1 MAKAFID
8 DTNLTNI
15 GNAIRS
21 QNGTTTTYLP
31 SEMADAINALPV
43 LDTSDGTA
51 TSDDIIDGV
60 TAYVNGEKITGNI
73 PYSSVS
79 VRTSVEPSICSY
91 GEDKTLYLCLQYPST
106 GHKRVI
112 GNGKL
117 FDLSRPLSDFGDA
130 TSEDVAFGKR
140 YTSANGF
147 NVQGTVSKVESGDF
161 LTLSNGVVARE
172 SDTLRTSATLD
183 KDKLMRIGSK
193 VVINTDLSRFG
204 DAKAA
209 DVASGKTFT
218 SIEGLKITGTATIGE
233 GLDTSDATATASDI
247 AYNKT
252 AYVNGEK
259 VTGTLAQKLANTTYF
274 MTDTTPTMV
283 STDLRLNPNVTDDV
297 ILRKNSTVIVDCPL
311 TNLGDASA
319 SDVAAGKTFTSTA
332 GVKVT
337 GTASSS
343 SSGGLTVKSGT
354 TTSATIS
361 TGLSSIDYI
370 VIYKTA
376 LSGTGLIQAIY
387 NAGTDTLN
395 YVHCSSYSSYT
406 KTCAVSAST
415 ASSVSGGTFTLGLS
429 GTSGLSSGVTYYWTA
444 FGQA

>member
-8 DTNLTNI
+8 DANLTNI
-15 GNAIRS
+15 GNAIRN

-51 TSDDIIDGV
+51 TGGDIVDGV
-60 TAYVNGEKITGNI
+60 TAYVNGEKIIGNI

-106 GHKRVI
+106 GQKRVI

-161 LTLSNGVVARE
+161 LTLSNGVAARE

-183 KDKLMRIGSK
+183 KDKLMRAGSK

-209 DVASGKTFT
+209 DVAAGKTFT
-218 SIEGLKITGTATIGE
+218 SSAGLKITGTSSNFVKAT
-233 GLDTSDATATASDI
+233 
-247 AYNKT
+247 
-252 AYVNGEK
+252 
-259 VTGTLAQKLANTTYF
+259 
-274 MTDTTPTMV
+274 
-283 STDLRLNPNVTDDV
+283 
-297 ILRKNSTVIVDCPL
+297 
-311 TNLGDASA
+311 
-319 SDVAAGKTFTSTA
+319 
-332 GVKVT
+332 
-337 GTASSS
+337 
-343 SSGGLTVKSGT
+343 GT
-354 TTSATIS
+354 TTSETID
-361 TGLSSIDYI
+361 TGLSSIEFFEIHY
-370 VIYKTA
+370 VSST
-376 LSGTGLIQAIY
+376 SVTNGLVQGAY
-387 NAGTDTLN
+387 YGNNDTLFFTYAN
-395 YVHCSSYSSYT
+395 GSSTIFTNTSLP
-406 KTCAVSAST
+406 
-415 ASSVSGGTFTLGLS
+415 SVSGGTINLN
-429 GTSGLSSGVTYYWTA
+429 LSSNNSNWALSNKALHYYWTA